1 MVLKNQGV
9 FQAGELDASFLPYVK
24 DDIVFVRD
32 KPAVEL
38 LMYEDYKNKT
48 LQNVEEKNRCTF
60 VVTQKKF
67 MTKSRAFA
75 FPKNSSLIRLFD
87 PV

>member
-1 MVLKNQGV
+1 MVLKNQAV
-9 FQAGELDASFLPYVK
+9 FQPGELDASFLSYV
-24 DDIVFVRD
+24 DNDVVFVRD

-48 LQNVEEKNRCTF
+48 LQNVDEKERCTY
-60 VVTQKKF
+60 VVTKDKF

-75 FPKNSSLIRLFD
+75 FPKNSSLITLFD